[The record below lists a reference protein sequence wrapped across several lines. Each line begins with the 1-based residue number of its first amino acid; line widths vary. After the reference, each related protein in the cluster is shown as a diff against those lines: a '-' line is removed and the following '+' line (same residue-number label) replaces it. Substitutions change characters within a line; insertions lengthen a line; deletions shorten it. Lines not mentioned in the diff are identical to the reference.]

1 MTVLD
6 RILSGE
12 FVNPDTLF
20 GVVFY
25 ALLFLG
31 FVWLGIRSLRLTLE
45 RMGGRLLDPT
55 TAKFLHRMGNALIWA
70 MALILYA
77 HLIPELRSL
86 GTALLTGVSVASI
99 LIGLAAQSTL
109 GNFIAGLSL
118 LLYRPF
124 QIGDLVQLTVP
135 SGVQIGTIEDLTLGY
150 TVIKTPENHE
160 IVVPNSVM
168 ASQAIIKSVAESI
181 EV

>member
-1 MTVLD
+1 MTVLE

-12 FVNPDTLF
+12 FVNPNTLF

-31 FVWLGIRSLRLTLE
+31 LVWLSIRSLRLTLR
-45 RMGGRLLDPT
+45 RMEGHFLDHT
-55 TAKFLHRMGNALIWA
+55 TSKFLHRMGDALIWA
-70 MALILYA
+70 IALILYA

-99 LIGLAAQSTL
+99 LIGLAAQTTL
-109 GNFIAGLSL
+109 GNLIAGLSL

-124 QIGDLVQLTVP
+124 QIGDWVQLTVP
-135 SGVQIGTIEDLTLGY
+135 SGVQTGRIEDLTLGY

-168 ASQAIIKSVAESI
+168 ANQAIIKSAES
-181 EV
+181 VAV

>member
-1 MTVLD
+1 MKALE

-12 FVNPDTLF
+12 FVNPGTLF
-20 GVVFY
+20 GGIFY
-25 ALLFLG
+25 ALVFLG
-31 FVWLGIRSLRLTLE
+31 LAWLSIRSLRLALE
-45 RMGGRLLDPT
+45 RLEGGLLDHT
-55 TAKFLHRMGNALIWA
+55 TVKFLQRMGEVLIWA
-70 MALILYA
+70 LAMILYA

-99 LIGLAAQSTL
+99 LVGLAAQSTL
-109 GNFIAGLSL
+109 GNLIAGLSL

-135 SGVQIGTIEDLTLGY
+135 AGVLAGKIEDLTLGY
-150 TVIKTPENHE
+150 TVIKTPENGE

-168 ASQAIIKSVAESI
+168 ASQAIIKAAA
-181 EV
+181 

>member
-1 MTVLD
+1 MTALE

-20 GVVFY
+20 GVIFY
-25 ALLFLG
+25 ALVFLG
-31 FVWLGIRSLRLTLE
+31 LAWLSLRSLRLTLE
-45 RMGGRLLDPT
+45 RLEGGLLDHT
-55 TAKFLHRMGNALIWA
+55 TVTFLHRMGDALIWA
-70 MALILYA
+70 LAVILYA

-86 GTALLTGVSVASI
+86 GTALLTGASVASI
-99 LIGLAAQSTL
+99 LVGLAAQSTL
-109 GNFIAGLSL
+109 GNLIAGLSL

-124 QIGDLVQLTVP
+124 QIGDSVQLTVP
-135 SGVQIGTIEDLTLGY
+135 AGIQTGKIEDLTLGY

-168 ASQAIIKSVAESI
+168 ASQAIIKSVE
-181 EV
+181 

>member
-1 MTVLD
+1 
-6 RILSGE
+6 
-12 FVNPDTLF
+12 
-20 GVVFY
+20 
-25 ALLFLG
+25 
-31 FVWLGIRSLRLTLE
+31 
-45 RMGGRLLDPT
+45 MGD
-55 TAKFLHRMGNALIWA
+55 ALIWA
-70 MALILYA
+70 IALILYA

>member
-1 MTVLD
+1 MTALE

-20 GVVFY
+20 GAIFY
-25 ALLFLG
+25 ALVFLG
-31 FVWLGIRSLRLTLE
+31 LAWLSLRSLRLTLE
-45 RMGGRLLDPT
+45 RLEGGLLDRT
-55 TAKFLHRMGNALIWA
+55 TVKFLQRMGDALIWA
-70 MALILYA
+70 LAVVLYA
-77 HLIPELRSL
+77 NLIPQLRSL

-99 LIGLAAQSTL
+99 LVGLAAQSTL
-109 GNFIAGLSL
+109 GNLIAGLSL

-135 SGVQIGTIEDLTLGY
+135 AGVQTGKIEDLTLGY
-150 TVIKTPENHE
+150 TVIRTPQNHE

-168 ASQAIIKSVAESI
+168 ASQAIIKSAT
-181 EV
+181 

>member
-1 MTVLD
+1 MKVLE

-12 FVNPDTLF
+12 FVNPATLF
-20 GVVFY
+20 GAIFY
-25 ALLFLG
+25 ALVFLG
-31 FVWLGIRSLRLTLE
+31 LAWVSLRSLRVALLRLE
-45 RMGGRLLDPT
+45 GGLLDRTTVKFLRRMGD
-55 TAKFLHRMGNALIWA
+55 AFIWA
-70 MALILYA
+70 LAVILYA

-109 GNFIAGLSL
+109 GNLVAGLSL

-124 QIGDLVQLTVP
+124 RIGDLVQLTVP
-135 SGVQIGTIEDLTLGY
+135 AGLQTGTIEDLTLGY

-168 ASQAIIKSVAESI
+168 ASQAIIKSAA
-181 EV
+181 